1 MADNINSRK
10 SQIKQVNSSDEPAA
24 IAELLRDLRAL
35 KKEKTTLAQTEE
47 AALRHFT
54 DCLVS
59 EWAISMDITRNEA
72 QQQFED
78 LIRLGREQA
87 ADNS

>member
-1 MADNINSRK
+1 MIKNINS
-10 SQIKQVNSSDEPAA
+10 NDEPAV

-35 KKEKTTLAQTEE
+35 KKEKTTLPQTEE

-59 EWAISMDITRNEA
+59 EWAVSMDITRDEA

-87 ADNS
+87 K